1 MELLTDEERATVYA
15 DIRTRMGITENG
27 WSTITNS
34 VLFPEIIKHAKYGN
48 WGFVAL
54 MVTAVEREQV
64 K

>member
-1 MELLTDEERATVYA
+1 
-15 DIRTRMGITENG
+15 MGITENG